1 MKTQA
6 IHPFDLDFCHS
17 VKHMKADQIYI
28 QPYFIPRRQNWGSF
42 LSGKKSAIH
51 FGNDLSKFP
60 KKNKQ
65 WLIFV
70 FQRLFIIVEGFGFV
84 SSPYSPGRSF
94 FFRQFRGVD
103 NFQIIRFQIMFGCIK
118 ESCDVKSVVH
128 ILEKNKLIFYLSI
141 QMLQKLDDWQ
151 LFVSD
156 PCKVGVV
163 GCRVR
168 RQSQRAP
175 NSLS

>member
-17 VKHMKADQIYI
+17 VKHMKADQIYV
-28 QPYFIPRRQNWGSF
+28 QPYVIPRRQSWGSI
-42 LSGKKSAIH
+42 LPWKKSTIH

-65 WLIFV
+65 WLILV
-70 FQRLFIIVEGFGFV
+70 FQGLFIIVEGFGFV
-84 SSPYSPGRSF
+84 SSPYSSGRSF
-94 FFRQFRGVD
+94 FGQFRGID

-118 ESCDVKSVVH
+118 ESCDVKSVVRTP
-128 ILEKNKLIFYLSI
+128 ENYKLIFYLSI
-141 QMLQKLDDWQ
+141 QMLQKLEDWQ
-151 LFVSD
+151 MFVSG
-156 PCKVGVV
+156 PYKLGVV

-168 RQSQRAP
+168 RQSQQAP
-175 NSLS
+175 NSVS